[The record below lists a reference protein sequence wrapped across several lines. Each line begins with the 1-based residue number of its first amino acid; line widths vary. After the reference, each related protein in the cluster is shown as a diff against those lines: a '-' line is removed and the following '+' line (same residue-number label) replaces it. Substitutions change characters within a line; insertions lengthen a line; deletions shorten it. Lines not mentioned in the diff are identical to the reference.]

1 MSVKRTKIPSREERL
16 QRLREMKDEDIDY
29 SDIPATDEAFWADAV
44 VVRPDKRS
52 ITMRLD
58 EDVYE
63 WLKVTYPQYQT
74 AINSILRQ
82 YKEHQEKQAT

>member
-1 MSVKRTKIPSREERL
+1 
-16 QRLREMKDEDIDY
+16 MKDEDIDF
-29 SDIPATDEAFWADAV
+29 SDIPELGEEFWANAV
-44 VVRPDKRS
+44 LVKPEKRS

-63 WLKVTYPQYQT
+63 WLKVTYPHYQT

-82 YKEHQEKQAT
+82 YMEHQEKLST

>member
-1 MSVKRTKIPSREERL
+1 MSGKRMKVPSREERI
-16 QRLREMKDEDIDY
+16 QRLREMKDEDIDV
-29 SDIPATDEAFWADAV
+29 SDIPELGEEFWANAV
-44 VVRPDKRS
+44 PVGPEKQS

-63 WLKVTYPQYQT
+63 WLKSSFPQYQT

>member
-1 MSVKRTKIPSREERL
+1 
-16 QRLREMKDEDIDY
+16 MKDEDIDY
-29 SDIPATDEAFWADAV
+29 SDIPATDVAFWADAV
-44 VVRPDKRS
+44 VIRPDKRS

-63 WLKVTYPQYQT
+63 WLKVTYPHYQT

-82 YKEHQEKQAT
+82 YKKHQEKQAT

>member
-1 MSVKRTKIPSREERL
+1 MSAKRPTREEQL
-16 QRLREMKDEDIDY
+16 QHLREMKDEDIDY

-44 VVRPDKRS
+44 VVRPEKRS

-58 EDVYE
+58 ADIYA
-63 WLKVTYPQYQT
+63 WLKANYPQYQT

-82 YKEHQEKQAT
+82 YKEHQEKRSA

>member
-1 MSVKRTKIPSREERL
+1 MKILTELGEE
-16 QRLREMKDEDIDY
+16 
-29 SDIPATDEAFWADAV
+29 FWANAV
-44 VVRPDKRS
+44 LVQPEKRS

-63 WLKVTYPQYQT
+63 WLKSSFPQYQT

-82 YKEHQEKQAT
+82 YMEHQEKQVT

>member
-1 MSVKRTKIPSREERL
+1 MSGKRMKVPSREERI
-16 QRLREMKDEDIDY
+16 QRLREMKDGDIDV
-29 SDIPATDEAFWADAV
+29 SDIPELGEEFWANAV
-44 VVRPDKRS
+44 LVRPEKRS

-63 WLKVTYPQYQT
+63 WLKLSFPQYQT